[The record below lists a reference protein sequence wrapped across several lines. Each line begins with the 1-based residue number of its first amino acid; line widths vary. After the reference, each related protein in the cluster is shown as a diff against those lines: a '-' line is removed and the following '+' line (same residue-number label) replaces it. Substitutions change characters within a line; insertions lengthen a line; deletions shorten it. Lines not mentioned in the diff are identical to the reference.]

1 MTDKEFISK
10 AISLLKNEKAAL
22 NICKYYDKTYDEL
35 CQALLI
41 RIQKFGGK
49 NARMRI
55 HFTDTMTGETISHIE
70 YLSKLQNKT
79 K

>member
-10 AISLLKNEKAAL
+10 AINLLKNEKAVL
-22 NICKYYDKTYDEL
+22 NICNYYDKTYDEL

-41 RIQKFGGK
+41 RIQKFRGK

-55 HFTDTMTGETISHIE
+55 HFTDTMTGETIKHVE
-70 YLSKLQNKT
+70 YLN
-79 K
+79 